1 MSSSGIGQF
10 IPLILLI
17 TLAVVWIQV
26 AKKAR
31 TKEVEQY
38 NKKYNKN
45 FKTWEELEK
54 YRKIEME
61 KIIEKEEKAKKEK
74 KRTEKEK
81 IVEDEEEENVSLMS
95 KVKRLKSLYNNG
107 TLTKAEFEQAKNKLL
122 K

>member
-1 MSSSGIGQF
+1 MDIGFWQ
-10 IPLILLI
+10 IAIVI
-17 TLAVVWIQV
+17 IIAIVVWFRL

-38 NKKYNKN
+38 NKKHNKN

-54 YRKIEME
+54 YREIEKE
-61 KIIEKEEKAKKEK
+61 KLIEKEEKAKKEK
-74 KRTEKEK
+74 KRIEKEE
-81 IVEDEEEENVSLMS
+81 IVEDEEEENGSLMS
-95 KVKRLKSLYNNG
+95 KVSRLKRLYNNG